1 MVTYGFIG
9 ANIAVFGTKRGKV
22 GSVDGA
28 CCESDWPVGA
38 AKIVRSCKKRMPT
51 QSARTTAR
59 TTRKREG
66 RDDRWERVVK
76 QGEQALLGDS
86 TALPIIA
93 SSDRRFLFP
102 ITCISSRAKSQ
113 SQILALGVGVHV
125 ECIGRRM

>member
-51 QSARTTAR
+51 QSARTT
-59 TTRKREG
+59 G